1 MRSQAKLITP
11 ARVIS
16 LLVLI
21 AGLNAPYQLL
31 DAFAPQPSYAQTP
44 EPQELWQ
51 RVYQQLPNL
60 PLENKHI
67 SKETGK
73 VAQDSNLVTRLLQ
86 YHLYVK
92 GRAPNY
98 RLDWK
103 LTLADYLGANE
114 LISETVY
121 PGNDTLL
128 ANPLES
134 DRQAIAKLSRQQ
146 RNDLIQTL
154 VSLFAQ
160 NEQDKPNSVNNT
172 PERAIA
178 PSPSPAPNSPLQPR
192 PGDAERLKL

>member
-11 ARVIS
+11 VRVVS

-21 AGLNAPYQLL
+21 VGLNASYQLL

-44 EPQELWQ
+44 EPQQWQ

-121 PGNDTLL
+121 PGHDTLL

-172 PERAIA
+172 PEGAIA
-178 PSPSPAPNSPLQPR
+178 PSPLPAPNSPLQPR

>member
-11 ARVIS
+11 ARVVS

-44 EPQELWQ
+44 EPQEWQ

-121 PGNDTLL
+121 PGHDTLKT
-128 ANPLES
+128 NPLES

-160 NEQDKPNSVNNT
+160 NEQDKPTSVNNT
-172 PERAIA
+172 PEGAIA
-178 PSPSPAPNSPLQPR
+178 PSPSPAQNSPLQPR

>member
-1 MRSQAKLITP
+1 MRSLAKLIALT
-11 ARVIS
+11 RVVS

-44 EPQELWQ
+44 EPQEWQ

-60 PLENKHI
+60 PLENKYI

-121 PGNDTLL
+121 PGHDTLL

-172 PERAIA
+172 PEGAIA